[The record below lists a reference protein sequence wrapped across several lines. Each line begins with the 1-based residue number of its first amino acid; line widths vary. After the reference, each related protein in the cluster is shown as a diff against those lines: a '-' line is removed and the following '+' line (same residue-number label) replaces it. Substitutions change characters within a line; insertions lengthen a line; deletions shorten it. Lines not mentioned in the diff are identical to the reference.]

1 MTKKTLFTGM
11 LAMALVFGLVLTG
24 CDLFNTA
31 DPQYTLTYNA
41 NGGTGTTPSS
51 LKVNSGTEITLGK
64 MDGASFSGWNT
75 RADGGGTSYDAG
87 ASFTVTT
94 DITLYAKWTLGG
106 SGVDNQSGVDY
117 TSHNSDYSILTRSNV
132 NKKLVAF
139 KGMLSEETLI
149 GGIPA
154 HASNHGLPK
163 DSKLFN
169 KNEDFPLILLTEE
182 QYLENKGN
190 LKALEDTPFTR
201 IFAFYNASG
210 TNENVYE
217 ISGKLGGDNV
227 LYIQNPTSM
236 NVEIRLNGINGET
249 LGYAATGM
257 LNTKLFLTPGDY
269 NIFPVFKKYNSVRD
283 EIITVYPKGAEG
295 YAMNTQFQLG
305 EGTSEIS
312 FNTSS
317 YLTNQS
323 YSTGTAWLIIDNQAD
338 TGIQLQKGGVIQRTA
353 TGIATINNG
362 FSRTFQVDMAKV
374 GTTYDTS
381 AKISAYQVGT
391 AAKLISIGNH
401 ELSVDKMY
409 KVTVTGSA
417 NQNTLAVTEPEE
429 VGDISLDDF

>member
-1 MTKKTLFTGM
+1 
-11 LAMALVFGLVLTG
+11 
-24 CDLFNTA
+24 
-31 DPQYTLTYNA
+31 
-41 NGGTGTTPSS
+41 
-51 LKVNSGTEITLGK
+51 
-64 MDGASFSGWNT
+64 
-75 RADGGGTSYDAG
+75 
-87 ASFTVTT
+87 
-94 DITLYAKWTLGG
+94 
-106 SGVDNQSGVDY
+106 
-117 TSHNSDYSILTRSNV
+117 
-132 NKKLVAF
+132 VAF
-139 KGMLSEETLI
+139 KGSLSADTLI

-154 HASNHGLPK
+154 KASGHGLPK
-163 DSKLFN
+163 DTKLFN

-182 QYLENKGN
+182 QYLENKDD
-190 LKALEDTPFTR
+190 LKELEQTPFTR

-217 ISGKLGGDNV
+217 ISAKLGGDNI
-227 LYIQNPTSM
+227 LLIQNPTSM
-236 NVEIRLNGINGET
+236 NVELRLNGINGET

-269 NIFPVFKKYNSVRD
+269 NIFPVFKKYNSLRD
-283 EIITVYPKGAEG
+283 EIITVYPKGASG

-317 YLTNQS
+317 YLTSQN

-362 FSRTFQVDMAKV
+362 STRTFQVDMALV
-374 GTTYDTS
+374 GKTYASSTN
-381 AKISAYQVGT
+381 ISAYQVGT
-391 AAKLISIGNH
+391 NAKLILIGNYD
-401 ELSVDKMY
+401 LSVDKMY

-417 NQNTLAVTEPEE
+417 IQNTLAVTKPEE